1 MFTWKDYTFRSAKL
15 QPSAISLDV
24 MTESV
29 YDRFRRLLGIFYSL
43 LIGRT
48 QPGWFRIDRDLD
60 DLAGELVVSLL
71 VVVRYRGFT
80 VHTDIRALVGGKG
93 EGLGLRYVSFRHF
106 LAVDIEDR
114 PASRARFGSIDDELI
129 LDLVFARRE
138 WRRPGDI
145 GPFHAEEVVLVM
157 DLAVL
162 HVEGPAAESARLC
175 DDHPIGVR
183 VQQLHRR
190 SNRVG
195 TVLDVDERVFRHP
208 YHPRINRQ

>member
-1 MFTWKDYTFRSAKL
+1 
-15 QPSAISLDV
+15 

-29 YDRFRRLLGIFYSL
+29 FDRCRLILSILYSF

-48 QPGWFRIDRDLD
+48 QSGWLRIDRDLE

-80 VHTDIRALVGGKG
+80 VYTHIRAFVGGKC

-106 LAVDIEDR
+106 LAVNVEDR

-145 GPFHAEEVVLVM
+145 GPFHPEEVVLVM

-175 DDHPIGVR
+175 DDHPLSIGVR
-183 VQQLHRR
+183 Q
-190 SNRVG
+190 
-195 TVLDVDERVFRHP
+195 F
-208 YHPRINRQ
+208 Y